1 MLSRARGRV
10 FDECLP
16 YFFHA
21 AFHSQAAKAGIAIAA
36 SAETVKVLLLQE
48 GAFVLHLVVDHESR
62 PLPARTASNNKAIKA
77 APPLSGRTGETP

>member
-48 GAFVLHLVVDHESR
+48 GAFVLHLGVEHESR
-62 PLPARTASNNKAIKA
+62 SIGALTAA
-77 APPLSGRTGETP
+77 AQQKR